1 MDTIIKLYNK
11 QFYSSGKKRKKKG
24 LNPKRQP
31 LKQKRKMQNNQLVDH
46 NY

>member
-11 QFYSSGKKRKKKG
+11 LFIWKKKKKG

>member
-11 QFYSSGKKRKKKG
+11 QFYSSGKKKKG